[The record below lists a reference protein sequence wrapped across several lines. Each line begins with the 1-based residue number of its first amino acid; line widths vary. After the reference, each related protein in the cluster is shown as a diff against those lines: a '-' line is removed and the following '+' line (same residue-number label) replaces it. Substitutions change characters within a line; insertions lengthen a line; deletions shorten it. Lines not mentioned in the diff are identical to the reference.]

1 MAGLSTLIATI
12 ILAIAS
18 TRASIRFHVSMIW
31 SVLRSP
37 MEFFDTTPMGRI
49 LNRFGKDINTVDT
62 NIPSRLQNLITVTIA
77 VIGSFLVIITTHP
90 IFIVIMIPLCIVY
103 IFVQCFYMA
112 CSRQVRRLQS
122 VTLSP
127 VLSFFSETVQG
138 VSTVRAYGAQYEFI
152 DKQDKHIDTNCRVF
166 FSNTLLNRWLG
177 IRLQFLGNTVVFITA
192 LLCVIER
199 RTYSAAIVGLTL
211 TYALNVT
218 DNLATF
224 VRLFTQLENQMV
236 SVERI
241 HEYSDLPSE
250 SSWETE
256 CIQFSREDW
265 PSRGVVTFRDYKMR
279 YRKGMDLVL
288 KGINVEIASGEK
300 VGLVGRTGAGKS
312 SLALALFRI
321 VEPEDGT
328 ILIDGIDIAML
339 GLHDLRSKITVI
351 PQDPVVFSGSL
362 RLNLDPFGE
371 HSDEDLWRAIEHA
384 HLKTF
389 VYSLQAGLDYEVTEG
404 GENLSVGQRQ
414 QLCLARAL
422 LKKTKILV
430 LDEAT
435 AAVDL
440 ETDKLI
446 QNTIRQEFWDC
457 TVITIAHR
465 LYTVLDYDRIL
476 VMENGKIAEDGKP
489 EALLENPSSLFYQL
503 AKSAGLL

>member
-1 MAGLSTLIATI
+1 
-12 ILAIAS
+12 
-18 TRASIRFHVSMIW
+18 
-31 SVLRSP
+31 
-37 MEFFDTTPMGRI
+37 
-49 LNRFGKDINTVDT
+49 
-62 NIPSRLQNLITVTIA
+62 
-77 VIGSFLVIITTHP
+77 
-90 IFIVIMIPLCIVY
+90 
-103 IFVQCFYMA
+103 MA

-138 VSTVRAYGAQYEFI
+138 VSTIRAYGAQYEFI

-241 HEYSDLPSE
+241 HEYSDLTSE

-351 PQDPVVFSGSL
+351 PQVL
-362 RLNLDPFGE
+362 
-371 HSDEDLWRAIEHA
+371 
-384 HLKTF
+384 
-389 VYSLQAGLDYEVTEG
+389 
-404 GENLSVGQRQ
+404 
-414 QLCLARAL
+414 
-422 LKKTKILV
+422 ILIHGNHY
-430 LDEAT
+430 L
-435 AAVDL
+435 
-440 ETDKLI
+440 
-446 QNTIRQEFWDC
+446 
-457 TVITIAHR
+457 H
-465 LYTVLDYDRIL
+465 
-476 VMENGKIAEDGKP
+476 
-489 EALLENPSSLFYQL
+489 
-503 AKSAGLL
+503 GLLFSVRHLF

>member
-1 MAGLSTLIATI
+1 MA
-12 ILAIAS
+12 
-18 TRASIRFHVSMIW
+18 
-31 SVLRSP
+31 
-37 MEFFDTTPMGRI
+37 
-49 LNRFGKDINTVDT
+49 DIQ
-62 NIPSRLQNLITVTIA
+62 L
-77 VIGSFLVIITTHP
+77 FLHKLPPIEIIT
-90 IFIVIMIPLCIVY
+90 
-103 IFVQCFYMA
+103 
-112 CSRQVRRLQS
+112 R
-122 VTLSP
+122 
-127 VLSFFSETVQG
+127 
-138 VSTVRAYGAQYEFI
+138 
-152 DKQDKHIDTNCRVF
+152 
-166 FSNTLLNRWLG
+166 
-177 IRLQFLGNTVVFITA
+177 
-192 LLCVIER
+192 
-199 RTYSAAIVGLTL
+199 
-211 TYALNVT
+211 VT